1 MTKKSSF
8 FDNFRLSNLRGKK
21 NRFRLA
27 RFIIFIG
34 FIIVG
39 IVVLSVFIPRAGI
52 NVEFIDR
59 SAVMG
64 TMELSSIR
72 ISNNNIEPLH
82 NVTIQFGESGGIQPI
97 GTLNSFSSI
106 MVTPDRND
114 TNFDEL
120 IIRAN
125 DGSIV
130 YTKSKE

>member
-97 GTLNSFSSI
+97 GTVL
-106 MVTPDRND
+106 T
-114 TNFDEL
+114 
-120 IIRAN
+120 
-125 DGSIV
+125 G
-130 YTKSKE
+130 

>member
-1 MTKKSSF
+1 
-8 FDNFRLSNLRGKK
+8 
-21 NRFRLA
+21 
-27 RFIIFIG
+27 
-34 FIIVG
+34 VG

-82 NVTIQFGESGGIQPI
+82 NVTIQFGENGGIQPI

-114 TNFDEL
+114 TDFDEL
-120 IIRAN
+120 IIRAD

-130 YTKSKE
+130 YTKSK